1 MKAIQTAKRYE
12 TRLPSADSQRAAKS
26 SPAEAR
32 STSDLLK
39 ELRRSFPDMPLAER
53 IAALETLRRAH
64 IPR

>member
-1 MKAIQTAKRYE
+1 MKATQTAKRYE
-12 TRLPSADSQRAAKS
+12 TRQPSAESRAAKS

-39 ELRRSFPDMPLAER
+39 ELRRTFPDMPLAER
-53 IAALETLRRAH
+53 VAALETLRRAH